1 MKFIDY
7 SGKERTIKVGEK
19 SFDSLTQ
26 TTILHTVRGTQYEV
40 SQYGAVYRIH
50 PCSGKRI
57 KVGDRS

>member
-7 SGKERTIKVGEK
+7 SGKERTIKVAEQ

-26 TTILHTVRGTQYEV
+26 TTILRTARDTQYEV
-40 SQYGAVYRIH
+40 SQNGAVHRIH